1 MFDMVMLTGG
11 EKYNTKQLIIKVNVI
26 YMNIQSLVESDSEL
40 TMDSLNDL
48 YDATLMIFM
57 TMATLTVNII
67 NSTPKIKE
75 IFDLLQEVHYYNE
88 VNDNNKDNLI
98 KVAKMIPQL
107 QDELIGLVENDTS
120 NRDAVLRQIM
130 DELGIVDPNAKKK
143 RSLW

>member
-1 MFDMVMLTGG
+1 MFGMVMLTGG